1 MRSYHAAGSLPLASE
16 AFALALEAFALEA
29 FALEAFVTLA
39 EALALEA
46 EASPGLRGLVA
57 VPAAAA
63 AAESDTTGW
72 RHTGHVLEVGF
83 VAVRD
88 LANHRRMHAVWK
100 ACLHVVTR
108 TFRFHAPVVF
118 VTNESKQIEQQG
130 CDDDDD
136 DESLFLVSAVEPLA
150 VDAAVAAAVAAADDA
165 EDTVIRACLAH
176 IHFESGEALAF
187 EAEAL
192 EAEAYVEA
200 EALEGEGSEELR
212 KRT

>member
-1 MRSYHAAGSLPLASE
+1 MRSYQSGESLCSLVS
-16 AFALALEAFALEA
+16 
-29 FALEAFVTLA
+29 EAFVTFLA
-39 EALALEA
+39 EAFLAEAFLAEA

-57 VPAAAA
+57 VP

>member
-1 MRSYHAAGSLPLASE
+1 MRSYQSGESLCSLVS
-16 AFALALEAFALEA
+16 
-29 FALEAFVTLA
+29 EAFVTFLA
-39 EALALEA
+39 EAFLAEAFLAEA

-57 VPAAAA
+57 VP

-100 ACLHVVTR
+100 ACLHVVTH

-130 CDDDDD
+130 CDDDD

>member
-1 MRSYHAAGSLPLASE
+1 MRSYQSGESLCSLVS
-16 AFALALEAFALEA
+16 
-29 FALEAFVTLA
+29 EAFVTFLA
-39 EALALEA
+39 EAFLAEAFLAEA

-57 VPAAAA
+57 VPAA
-63 AAESDTTGW
+63 ESDTTGW
-72 RHTGHVLEVGF
+72 RHTGHVVCGF
-83 VAVRD
+83 TVV

-130 CDDDDD
+130 CDDDD

>member
-1 MRSYHAAGSLPLASE
+1 MRSYQSGESLCSLVSE
-16 AFALALEAFALEA
+16 AFALALEAF
-29 FALEAFVTLA
+29 VTLA
-39 EALALEA
+39 EAFLAEA

-57 VPAAAA
+57 VPAA
-63 AAESDTTGW
+63 ESDTTGW
-72 RHTGHVLEVGF
+72 RHTGHVVCGF
-83 VAVRD
+83 TVV

-130 CDDDDD
+130 CDDDD